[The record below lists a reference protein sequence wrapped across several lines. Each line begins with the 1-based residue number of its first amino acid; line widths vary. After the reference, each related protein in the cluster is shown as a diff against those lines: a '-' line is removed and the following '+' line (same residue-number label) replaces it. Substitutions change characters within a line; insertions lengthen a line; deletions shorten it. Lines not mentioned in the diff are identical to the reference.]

1 MDKWI
6 VAYLHRLIAKIKN
19 EMENYRLYTVAI
31 ELTQFMEKLSNW
43 YIRLNRNR
51 IKGEI
56 GIEESNI
63 SLNILFNAI
72 LDLSILLSPIIPFI
86 TEEIFLNLRKVSTS
100 DLNIKNLFT
109 EESVHFV
116 QIPKHDESLQNQSIE
131 DIMNNFISTIE
142 LGRKIRE
149 IKKIPLKMPIKKIQ
163 VISFDTNFLENLQ
176 SVENYIMDELNI
188 NEIEYLSEEEK
199 YINLKCKP
207 NFEELFKKSRE
218 LEENDDIKE
227 KQKLNEET
235 QSVIK
240 LINSLKTNEIRRLI
254 KEKKISTGDKE
265 ITLDQVIIEKKFKD
279 EFNKEK
285 EYASICNNDCGLRI
299 DLSVNEEIMNKYYVR
314 EVNNVLIKLINKI
327 QKFRKISGLKVN
339 DKVNIYLSLP
349 KNSQNQ
355 KLLNDFKDYIQK
367 CLKVPLIIKD
377 TDISLNNNIS
387 DIYEDIHEILN
398 QRIKTIIEKSK

>member
-1 MDKWI
+1 
-6 VAYLHRLIAKIKN
+6 
-19 EMENYRLYTVAI
+19 MENYRLYTVAI

-51 IKGEI
+51 IKGEM

-100 DLNIKNLFT
+100 DLNIQNIFT

-176 SVENYIMDELNI
+176 SVENYVMDELNI
-188 NEIEYLSEEEK
+188 NEIEYLSDEEK

-218 LEENDDIKE
+218 SEENEDLKE

-235 QSVIK
+235 QSMIK
-240 LINSLKTNEIRRLI
+240 LINSLKTNDIRKLI
-254 KEKKISTGDKE
+254 KEKKISIGDKE
-265 ITLDQVIIEKKFKD
+265 ITLDLVIIEKKFK
-279 EFNKEK
+279 EEINKEK
-285 EYASICNNDCGLRI
+285 DYASICNNDCGLRI
-299 DLSVNEEIMNKYYVR
+299 DLSVNEEIMNKYYIR
-314 EVNNVLIKLINKI
+314 EVNNVLI
-327 QKFRKISGLKVN
+327 
-339 DKVNIYLSLP
+339 
-349 KNSQNQ
+349 
-355 KLLNDFKDYIQK
+355 
-367 CLKVPLIIKD
+367 
-377 TDISLNNNIS
+377 
-387 DIYEDIHEILN
+387 
-398 QRIKTIIEKSK
+398 

>member
-1 MDKWI
+1 M
-6 VAYLHRLIAKIKN
+6 
-19 EMENYRLYTVAI
+19 
-31 ELTQFMEKLSNW
+31 
-43 YIRLNRNR
+43 
-51 IKGEI
+51 

-100 DLNIKNLFT
+100 DLNIQNIFT

-176 SVENYIMDELNI
+176 SVENYVMDELNI
-188 NEIEYLSEEEK
+188 NEIEYLSDEEK

-218 LEENDDIKE
+218 SEENEDLKE

-235 QSVIK
+235 QYMIK
-240 LINSLKTNEIRRLI
+240 LINSLKTNDIRKLI
-254 KEKKISTGDKE
+254 KEKKISIGDKE
-265 ITLDQVIIEKKFKD
+265 ITLDQVIIEKKFKE

-285 EYASICNNDCGLRI
+285 DYASICNNDCGLRI
-299 DLSVNEEIMNKYYVR
+299 DLSVNEEIMNKYYIR
-314 EVNNVLIKLINKI
+314 EVNNVLI
-327 QKFRKISGLKVN
+327 
-339 DKVNIYLSLP
+339 
-349 KNSQNQ
+349 
-355 KLLNDFKDYIQK
+355 
-367 CLKVPLIIKD
+367 
-377 TDISLNNNIS
+377 
-387 DIYEDIHEILN
+387 
-398 QRIKTIIEKSK
+398 